1 MKINELISEFTI
13 AMSNEEA
20 DVLKKVERN
29 SPLPLIS
36 FTERDQFVIEGLI
49 RKALVSKVRNN
60 NMTLVVANEEF

>member
-20 DVLKKVERN
+20 DVLKKVERH

-49 RKALVSKVRNN
+49 RKALVSKVVNN
-60 NMTLVVANEEF
+60 NMVLVVANEPE

>member
-1 MKINELISEFTI
+1 MKINDLVGEFTI

-20 DVLKKVERN
+20 SVLKKLDN
-29 SPLPLIS
+29 PLPLHS
-36 FTERDQFVIEGLI
+36 FPEREQFGIENLI